1 MAKKTRK
8 PLGSFGALAQR
19 KERFTVEKFDAAL
32 AEARPALMALLAPSG
47 SPDDQVFILADGHE
61 GSRLMVKDLGGDVA
75 GERFVGVVT
84 KAEAARVL
92 RIYEADAQA
101 LQIERALEP
110 GHMRILY
117 SAEGEVTIV
126 DEPITA

>member
-1 MAKKTRK
+1 MAKKKRK

-19 KERFTVEKFDAAL
+19 KERFSVEKLDAAL
-32 AEARPALMALLAPSG
+32 EEVRPKLAELRAQVG
-47 SPDDQVFILADGHE
+47 SLDDPVFILADGHE
-61 GSRLMVKDLGGDVA
+61 GSKLLVKDLGGDTS
-75 GERFVGVVT
+75 GERFVGVAA

-92 RIYEADAQA
+92 RLYDAEPQA
-101 LQIERALEP
+101 LQVERTLEA

-126 DEPITA
+126 DEPFTT

>member
-1 MAKKTRK
+1 MAKKKRK

-19 KERFTVEKFDAAL
+19 KEQFTVDKFDAAL
-32 AEARPALMALLAPSG
+32 EEARAVITELRARAG
-47 SPDDQVFILADGHE
+47 SLEDHVFILADGHE
-61 GSRLMVKDLGGDVA
+61 GSKLMVKDLGGEST
-75 GERFVGVVT
+75 GERFVGVVA

-101 LQIERALEP
+101 LQIERALEG

-117 SAEGEVTIV
+117 LAEGEVTII
-126 DEPITA
+126 DEPIS